1 MPGRTRGAAISGTS
15 QVASYDGRFVVFS
28 TAAPLVAIDTYAT
41 DDVYLRDT
49 IDGIR
54 MLVSERGGH
63 VGDDSSFE
71 PTTSADGQYVAFTTV
86 ATNLSKDENGG
97 ALDVVL
103 KDLFADRIRLV
114 SVGTDGGSTSRTAC
128 RP

>member
-1 MPGRTRGAAISGTS
+1 M
-15 QVASYDGRFVVFS
+15 
-28 TAAPLVAIDTYAT
+28 AIDTYAT

-71 PTTSADGQYVAFTTV
+71 PTMSADGQYVAFTTV

-114 SVGTDGGSTSRTAC
+114 SVGTDGGSTSRTAS